1 MELLFYPKLG
11 TVSRRAL
18 TRRTR
23 QNQTYTPRK
32 PLLVRLS
39 SKSGMTMGQ
48 VWAQLEME
56 REYLLAQDSLP
67 YLKAFKRKGLHKD
80 H

>member
-1 MELLFYPKLG
+1 MKLLFYPKLG

-39 SKSGMTMGQ
+39 RKSGMTMGQ
-48 VWAQLEME
+48 VWAQLEKE
-56 REYLLAQDSLP
+56 REYLLSQDSLP
-67 YLKAFKRKGLHKD
+67 YLKAFKRKGLHK
-80 H
+80 HH